1 MLVKLANSLNNRL
14 EPQDVMLIAVEWEDL
29 DSMVSTKH
37 ERKQDD
43 YNDKLRE
50 CEWCVTIFWRKL
62 GAYSKEEFNLAYTET
77 KAGRNPKNL
86 YLYFRNCAESETITE
101 ELQEFKDGID
111 KDYHHFYN
119 TYNNIDELKAHFL
132 LEFLGYLSD
141 KVIGKQV
148 VELRNGNVL
157 IDNVVYVNLQNVPF
171 VGNNEQYNQL
181 QESIKYMMK
190 LLSLLKPEDK
200 DYAELQGEIR
210 AAKEKLQKME
220 ANLWG
225 TALDIAKSA
234 NKRSSER
241 LDRARQLFMEGDNK
255 GAQAILN
262 EEEIDRDVEHNKQF
276 FEKGKE
282 GLENNIEEYGLRIR
296 TLENEMAKGWLE
308 EIVNLRKKILDIC
321 ITLYG
326 ENNSETAT
334 SYNNVGYSYGNLGD
348 EKAALEYKLKA
359 LKIRE
364 EVLGEKHPYT
374 AQSYNNVGCSYGNL
388 GDWKTAL
395 EYHLKALKI
404 REEVLGEK
412 HPDTATSYNNVG
424 CSYGNLGDEK
434 TALEYLL
441 KALKIREE
449 VLGEKHPDTAQSY
462 NNVGYSYGNL
472 GDWKTASEY
481 LLKALKIREEVLGE
495 KHPYTAQSYNNV
507 GYAYTKLGDEKTA
520 LEYFSKAQGMK

>member
-1 MLVKLANSLNNRL
+1 MRKIKIFVASSDELKSEREMLAKLANSLNNRL
-14 EPQDVMLIAVEWEDL
+14 ESQDVTLIAVEWEDL
-29 DSMVSTKH
+29 DSKVSTEH

-50 CEWCVTIFWRKL
+50 CEWCMAIFWRKL
-62 GAYSKEEFNLAYTET
+62 GAYSKEEFDLACEEMKKGNNL
-77 KAGRNPKNL
+77 KNL
-86 YLYFRNCAESETITE
+86 YLYFRNCAESETITA
-101 ELQEFKDGID
+101 ELQKFKDDID
-111 KDYHHFYN
+111 SKHHHFYN
-119 TYNNIDELKAHFL
+119 TYNNLDELKASFL

-141 KVIGKQV
+141 KVIDKQAAEQV

-157 IDNVVYVNLQNVPF
+157 IDNVVYVNLQNLPF
-171 VGNNEQYNQL
+171 VGNNEEYNHL
-181 QESIKYMMK
+181 QESIRDKME
-190 LLSLLKPEDK
+190 LLSIKKPEDK
-200 DYAELQGEIR
+200 RYAELQDEIR

-225 TALDIAKSA
+225 TALFIAKSA

-241 LDRARQLFMEGDNK
+241 LDRAKQLFMEGDNK

-262 EEEIDRDVEHNKQF
+262 EEEIDRDVEHNKHF
-276 FEKGKE
+276 FEQGKE
-282 GLENNIEEYGLRIR
+282 GLETNREEYELRIR

-308 EIVNLRKKILDIC
+308 EIVNLGKKILDIC

-334 SYNNVGYSYGNLGD
+334 SYNNVGLSYGNLGD
-348 EKAALEYKLKA
+348 EK
-359 LKIRE
+359 
-364 EVLGEKHPYT
+364 
-374 AQSYNNVGCSYGNL
+374 
-388 GDWKTAL
+388 TAL
-395 EYHLKALKI
+395 EYLLKALKI

-424 CSYGNLGDEK
+424 CSYSKLGDEK

-462 NNVGYSYGNL
+462 NNVGCSYS
-472 GDWKTASEY
+472 
-481 LLKALKIREEVLGE
+481 
-495 KHPYTAQSYNNV
+495 
-507 GYAYTKLGDEKTA
+507 KLGDVKTA